1 MASNNAYET
10 ESVDDVSGSGR
21 VLAPKRTTNEVVTPN
36 ETTSF
41 NVHLDTYF
49 SDEKVPIP
57 DQVSTL
63 FNFIFYFD

>member
-1 MASNNAYET
+1 MASNSAYET
-10 ESVDDVSGSGR
+10 ESVDDVTGSGR
-21 VLAPKRTTNEVVTPN
+21 VLAPKRSSNENNAAPN

-57 DQVSTL
+57 DEVS
-63 FNFIFYFD
+63 I

>member
-10 ESVDDVSGSGR
+10 ESVDDVTGSGR
-21 VLAPKRTTNEVVTPN
+21 VLAPKRTSNEAAAPN

-57 DQVSTL
+57 DRVST
-63 FNFIFYFD
+63 